1 MEKSII
7 FVKYWMD
14 SFFLY
19 HVESWE
25 VNRNLKRSSPQ

>member
-7 FVKYWMD
+7 FVKKLD
-14 SFFLY
+14 GLIFLY

-25 VNRNLKRSSPQ
+25 VNTKLKRSSS